1 MKDAKSEKEQ
11 LGPSRRHAWDQGEGD
26 RGRGSRGA
34 GLARGGASR
43 GGAGPHERKNGGRS
57 GRLLRALRGFL
68 FLSNQKGNPSTAE
81 QGPVEGVGRH
91 LQPGRQGDAGAGGVC
106 DVLSASGAE
115 D

>member
-11 LGPSRRHAWDQGEGD
+11 LGPSCRHAWDQGEGD

-34 GLARGGASR
+34 GPRG

-57 GRLLRALRGFL
+57 GRLLRALLGFL

>member
-1 MKDAKSEKEQ
+1 M
-11 LGPSRRHAWDQGEGD
+11 H
-26 RGRGSRGA
+26 
-34 GLARGGASR
+34 
-43 GGAGPHERKNGGRS
+43 
-57 GRLLRALRGFL
+57 GFL